1 MFLPALFGARKQ
13 RSCAAVLP
21 LGAAYCG
28 ACCNRSVSSNNANS
42 MEEPFPSLSTEDFDA
57 LVMQQNLATS
67 SAAAPAAQ
75 LGSAV
80 PENLSQALAWSL
92 ELAPQVMTNLVSRA
106 LQSMDRLLVSLAGAH
121 PAPMLEEAAAAME
134 AQRMNWVKQLT
145 PLLRMAMAYPAPAKM
160 AAIMQQVDLRIC
172 AQEAA
177 QLDAMVQ
184 SAGSRKAN
192 PLGAL
197 AYVQALLELINR
209 SSAPPEIRKVWADH
223 LLPALS
229 SQLAWV
235 YLQLQ
240 AVLRDPASRDASA
253 MAQGDGFAELAALTF
268 GFAQTGH
275 DAAAIDEETGL
286 DTQTQQL
293 AEQASRTVLRLRKH
307 LGLPP
312 EQGDALAMALSSDPM
327 DALLKDL
334 DLAEQL
340 MAQIRQRG
348 LPMPS
353 LDESLDGLYAATQT
367 HAVTAPVQETA
378 AQPEPAS
385 DVQIAQLLK
394 SYQNTTSPSLE
405 RVPVPLREA
414 LEDLK
419 LPLLLLANQE
429 PSLLTDD
436 QHAAQKFLSLVT
448 QRSLR
453 YSSEMAD
460 GFVAFMTPVNK
471 LIEAISLMRQPSS
484 RVFEQAYTSLSTV
497 WQRQDDAVALEEAR
511 KAQEQAQM
519 QAAKQLA
526 GRLGFQLVGRKDAG
540 DAPPMVKQFLMGPW
554 AQVLAKAQLFP
565 QQAYDTER
573 YTQALAGLLWSV
585 SLRRAAPRKAEHTAL
600 VSQLAPVLKAGL
612 QSISMPDVQADA
624 LLADIKKL
632 QEAVQACVV
641 SPDTDTS
648 LSDPAPL
655 VA

>member
-1 MFLPALFGARKQ
+1 MDT
-13 RSCAAVLP
+13 
-21 LGAAYCG
+21 
-28 ACCNRSVSSNNANS
+28 
-42 MEEPFPSLSTEDFDA
+42 PFPSLSTEDFDA
-57 LVMQQNLATS
+57 LVLQQNQAS
-67 SAAAPAAQ
+67 APAPVEQ
-75 LGSAV
+75 SNAV
-80 PENLSQALAWSL
+80 PENLLQALAWSL

-106 LQSMDRLLVSLAGAH
+106 LQSMDRTLVSLAGEH
-121 PAPMLEEAAAAME
+121 PAPMLEEAAIALE
-134 AQRMNWVKQLT
+134 AQRMAWAKQYT
-145 PLLRMAMAYPAPAKM
+145 PLLRMAMAYPAPTKM
-160 AAIMQQVDLRIC
+160 AAIMPQVDLRIC
-172 AQEAA
+172 AQESA
-177 QLDAMVQ
+177 QLDALVQ
-184 SAGSRKAN
+184 SAGCRKSN
-192 PLGAL
+192 PLGAM

-209 SSAPPEIRKVWADH
+209 SAAPPDIRKVWADH

-235 YLQLQ
+235 YLQLH

-253 MAQGDGFAELAALTF
+253 MAEADGFAALAAVSF
-268 GFAQTGH
+268 GFVQTQP
-275 DAAAIDEETGL
+275 DAAALDEETGL

-307 LGLPP
+307 LGLQA
-312 EQGDALAMALSSDPM
+312 EQGDALALALSSSPM

-340 MAQIRQRG
+340 MAQIRERG

-353 LDESLDGLYAATQT
+353 MDESMDAWQ
-367 HAVTAPVQETA
+367 AVAQAQADAQMKPAQEKAPVQ
-378 AQPEPAS
+378 PAS
-385 DVQIAQLLK
+385 DVQIAELLK

-419 LPLLLLANQE
+419 LPLLLLAHHE

-436 QHAAQKFLSLVT
+436 QHAAQKFLTLVT

-453 YSSEMAD
+453 YASEMAE
-460 GFVAFMTPVNK
+460 GFVAFMTPVDK
-471 LIEAISLMRQPSS
+471 LIEAIAAMRQPSS
-484 RVFEQAYTSLSTV
+484 RVFEQAFTSLSTV
-497 WQRQDDAVALEEAR
+497 WQRQDEAAAQEGKR
-511 KAQEQAQM
+511 KAQELEQM

-565 QQAYDTER
+565 QDTGDVER

-600 VSQLAPVLKAGL
+600 VAQLAPVLKAGL
-612 QSISMPDVQADA
+612 QSIGMPDVQADG
-624 LLADIKKL
+624 LLSDIKKL
-632 QEAVQACVV
+632 QEAVQVCVV
-641 SPDTDTS
+641 APDADTS
-648 LSDPAPL
+648 VSDPAPL
-655 VA
+655 LA